1 VSECRSNTERSTSDK
16 ISHEC
21 ATLPLRFR
29 YPFENLF
36 GELPGLSVSIV
47 ATKDA
52 NLKPSAG
59 RVTRVTMQQVMSTTE
74 RALSVDA
81 GIDADVPL
89 IETGLDSLAS
99 SELTD
104 NLQKLVGAELP
115 GTLLFDAPT
124 VRQTF
129 AFLEAMANEE
139 QDGAER
145 VVGDAAALTA
155 EATANEGWVISL
167 RLAALLSE
175 DGVFD
180 TTWWALPM
188 TEVEASQLF
197 QKHP

>member
-1 VSECRSNTERSTSDK
+1 MVEPMEYVKENAILWNATQRMLLRSSDNGA
-16 ISHEC
+16 
-21 ATLPLRFR
+21 ATWFP

-129 AFLEAMANEE
+129 AFL
-139 QDGAER
+139 
-145 VVGDAAALTA
+145 
-155 EATANEGWVISL
+155 
-167 RLAALLSE
+167 
-175 DGVFD
+175 
-180 TTWWALPM
+180 
-188 TEVEASQLF
+188 
-197 QKHP
+197 